1 MLHKRLLRSRVANIN
16 IMHTTCG
23 DPGNHSATACGPGIL
38 TKCSNRF
45 RAPLACEK
53 DCDTYMAIKLS
64 LSSVRINMAD
74 CVMCQRFRGR
84 LARPIQHLSPGLG
97 PCPGP
102 ISPKA
107 RLGT

>member
-64 LSSVRINMAD
+64 SVYTYF
-74 CVMCQRFRGR
+74 V
-84 LARPIQHLSPGLG
+84 
-97 PCPGP
+97 
-102 ISPKA
+102 K
-107 RLGT
+107 TK